1 MKPRIAIVTIR
12 CHEKLVGGAEALA
25 WQYAGLLTGDFAVEI
40 LTSSAFDYTYWK
52 NDLALIFWIIIF
64 LKDYPEKT
72 TKLS

>member
-40 LTSSAFDYTYWK
+40 LTSSAFDYTHWK
-52 NDLALIFWIIIF
+52 TIWRWAR
-64 LKDYPEKT
+64 KT
-72 TKLS
+72 AMAS